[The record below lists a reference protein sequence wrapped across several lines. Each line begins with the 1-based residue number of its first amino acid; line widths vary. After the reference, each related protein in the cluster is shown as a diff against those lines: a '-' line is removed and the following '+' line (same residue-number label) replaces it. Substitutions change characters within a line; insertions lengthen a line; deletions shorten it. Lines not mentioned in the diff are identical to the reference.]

1 MACLPRFAVLEAT
14 TVASPDLACTR
25 TTRRTRTRKRN
36 SRAVTGA
43 AATTAI
49 PTQRTPDPAPTPG
62 TDDVRERW
70 LTETLARAPALP
82 APVRARIAR
91 ILHDPPGDN

>member
-1 MACLPRFAVLEAT
+1 MACLPRFAVLEAI

-43 AATTAI
+43 AATTTI
-49 PTQRTPDPAPTPG
+49 PAQRTPDPAPTPG
-62 TDDVRERW
+62 TDDARERW
-70 LTETLARAPALP
+70 LTETLARAPDLP

-91 ILHDPPGDN
+91 ILHDPPADD